1 MRKIKTIIVD
11 DEQLAINVLTDK
23 LKYFSEIEVVGV
35 ANDGTKALE
44 LLKSKKPDLLF
55 LDVELPD
62 MSGID
67 FLERMEEQGLWC
79 YVVMCTSYEKYMLP
93 AFRNNAFD
101 YLLKPVKDDELQMVI
116 KRLIAEK
123 ANPHHLHGNS
133 IIRQIDGSFL
143 FYLNTVDFQL
153 VKIQDIGVFQY
164 NHSQRVWEAVVA
176 NQTHPIKLKR
186 NVTNEMLVALDPQ
199 LVQVHQTYII
209 NITCLMKVKDN
220 ICYLYPPFDKVDYV
234 RVGRSFRKKLIER
247 FRVL

>member
-79 YVVMCTSYEKYMLP
+79 YVVMCCPLS
-93 AFRNNAFD
+93 
-101 YLLKPVKDDELQMVI
+101 
-116 KRLIAEK
+116 
-123 ANPHHLHGNS
+123 
-133 IIRQIDGSFL
+133 
-143 FYLNTVDFQL
+143 
-153 VKIQDIGVFQY
+153 
-164 NHSQRVWEAVVA
+164 
-176 NQTHPIKLKR
+176 
-186 NVTNEMLVALDPQ
+186 VTMPS
-199 LVQVHQTYII
+199 T
-209 NITCLMKVKDN
+209 TC
-220 ICYLYPPFDKVDYV
+220 
-234 RVGRSFRKKLIER
+234 
-247 FRVL
+247 